1 MTISHVGNV
10 HLPREILLPSR
21 VRRDR
26 HKYHL
31 RSNPYDMAL
40 KKSVKDTREDWG
52 NSDGEMSSFFLLNA
66 RVAITV
72 DTYNIQNKW
81 EKRILLLFCFTLLYI
96 FRQLLTME
104 ILFLPLILFRV
115 SKCH

>member
-1 MTISHVGNV
+1 MQRIVNEINLHAEKTYRYTNIMTISHVGNV

-40 KKSVKDTREDWG
+40 KKSVKGTKD
-52 NSDGEMSSFFLLNA
+52 A
-66 RVAITV
+66 R
-72 DTYNIQNKW
+72 
-81 EKRILLLFCFTLLYI
+81 RLG
-96 FRQLLTME
+96 
-104 ILFLPLILFRV
+104 
-115 SKCH
+115 